1 MHVASDSSL
10 VVPLERVTFAVVDV
24 ETTGLDPSLGHRI
37 CEIAIVR
44 GTLDGDVSTFR
55 QYVNPER
62 PVDPGARAV
71 HRIPDEV
78 LWRAPRFEEIAPV
91 VRDWLDASVIV
102 GHNASFDPS
111 FLAAEWRRLRWPP
124 PPVYVIDTLT
134 LARRWLRLPRY
145 SLDAVARALRVF
157 RRDAHRALGDA
168 QTTWEVLR
176 SLLRLLGIHSNA
188 TLADLMKAQGRPM
201 HWPSVAWDHL
211 PPPLQEAL
219 RSGRRLWL
227 RYLSPYQGLTERWV
241 QPLDVSNGYLIAY
254 CHLRGAQRTFRLD
267 RILDMRLDD
276 RDPSS

>member
-1 MHVASDSSL
+1 MRASSGLWLSL
-10 VVPLERVTFAVVDV
+10 PLEAVTFAVVDV

-78 LWRAPRFEEIAPV
+78 LWSAPRFEEIAPV
-91 VRDWLDASVIV
+91 IRDWLDGAVIV
-102 GHNASFDPS
+102 GHNASFDLG

-145 SLDAVARALRVF
+145 SLGSVARALNVSI
-157 RRDAHRALGDA
+157 RDAHRALEDA
-168 QTTWEVLR
+168 QATWEVLR
-176 SLLRLLGIHSNA
+176 SLVYLLGVRGAA
-188 TLADLMKAQGRPM
+188 TLADLIRAQGGPM
-201 HWPSVAWDHL
+201 HWPSVTWDHL
-211 PPPLQEAL
+211 PSPLQEAL
-219 RSGRRLWL
+219 RRGRRLWL

-267 RILDMRLDD
+267 RILEMRLDD
-276 RDPSS
+276 DASSS